1 MQISR
6 RVLLACGAACL
17 LTTTVGAA
25 ETEAQIKAREALL
38 QRMKEMQAEPV
49 PAQAQPA
56 QPAKTP
62 TQATPPATT
71 AQPQSET
78 PVAIAPAGSSPE
90 EIERAR
96 EALRKALSQPV
107 EQQPAPTVAQP
118 AQPVQPV
125 QPVVTPPVQVAQ
137 PEPPVISVPTSD
149 PEQIE
154 RAREALRKALSQPVE
169 QPAPTVAQ
177 PAQPVQPV
185 VTPPVQVAQPEP
197 SVISVPTSDPEQVER
212 ALEALRKAM
221 AQPTPTVAQ
230 PTAPAA
236 AIDQPWS
243 EQDVFAP
250 VPPPSESQMALD
262 AIRKKLQEM
271 PLPAPDRTETALR
284 PARRGVLEFEPM
296 KGPPTGLPPEKE
308 RRLRELTQRYFA
320 DELSPAEYHAERAK
334 ILAAP

>member
-118 AQPVQPV
+118 AQPV
-125 QPVVTPPVQVAQ
+125 
-137 PEPPVISVPTSD
+137 
-149 PEQIE
+149 
-154 RAREALRKALSQPVE
+154 
-169 QPAPTVAQ
+169 
-177 PAQPVQPV
+177 QPVQPV